1 MKAAKSARKQGSS
14 KRKGEGESDEDP
26 EESEE
31 EDPMVYLDLVKS
43 ALFETRRI
51 LEDIDE
57 HG

>member
-1 MKAAKSARKQGSS
+1 MQAKQSRRKERRPDDMGGSDDD
-14 KRKGEGESDEDP
+14 G

-31 EDPMVYLDLVKS
+31 EDPLEYLDLVKS

>member
-1 MKAAKSARKQGSS
+1 MKAKKASGRKN
-14 KRKGEGESDEDP
+14 KELNESEEDP

-43 ALFETRRI
+43 ALFESRRI